1 MQDFLQRFKVGHIL
15 RPSLAPTLTK
25 VRQVELEAGD
35 CEGRLPLLF
44 WTLIVVLGN
53 FNSVQVQVDHL
64 PIACMNIGITV
75 YPTYGGSGIVGSEL
89 GMELAKR
96 GHTVHFI
103 SSALPTRLTEL
114 SERVRFHE
122 VEMMSYPLFEHQP
135 YTLALATKM
144 ATVAETEN
152 LDLLHVHYAIPHSI
166 SGILARESLKPKR
179 RLPVITTLHGTDITL
194 VGADRSY
201 LPITRYG
208 IVQSD
213 GVTAISQYLKEAT
226 RESFQF
232 DDIRVIPNFVC
243 QHDYQ
248 RHPVEALRREL
259 APAGETLLV
268 HVSNFRPV
276 KRPVD
281 CVEILARVLK
291 NHGQARLV
299 MVGDGSERPN
309 AEHRARCLNIAD
321 KCSFVGKQ
329 PNIVD
334 YLSAA
339 DVLLL
344 PSEQESFGLAALEA
358 MACEVP
364 VIASRVGGIPEVVTD
379 GETGFL
385 SKVGDVAKMADDAAR
400 LVGDEKLRH
409 KMGAAAR
416 ASAIS
421 RYRTDIVI
429 PQYIEFYQEVLS
441 RN

>member
-1 MQDFLQRFKVGHIL
+1 
-15 RPSLAPTLTK
+15 
-25 VRQVELEAGD
+25 
-35 CEGRLPLLF
+35 
-44 WTLIVVLGN
+44 
-53 FNSVQVQVDHL
+53 
-64 PIACMNIGITV
+64 MNIGITV

-89 GMELAKR
+89 GKELAAR

-103 SSALPTRLTEL
+103 ASALPTRLTEL
-114 SERVRFHE
+114 NERVHFHE

-144 ATVAETEN
+144 ATVAEEEK

-166 SGILARESLKPKR
+166 SAILARESLKPKR

-213 GVTAISQYLKEAT
+213 GVTAISHYLKEAT
-226 RESFQF
+226 REIFQF
-232 DDIRVIPNFVC
+232 DDITVIPNFVC
-243 QHDYQ
+243 QTDYQ
-248 RHPVEALRREL
+248 RKSDVALRKSL
-259 APAGETLLV
+259 APEGETLLA

-291 NHGQARLV
+291 KGIKTRLV
-299 MVGDGSERPN
+299 MVGDGSERTN
-309 AEHRARCLNIAD
+309 VEHRARCLGIYEN
-321 KCSFVGKQ
+321 CSFVGKQ
-329 PNIVD
+329 PRIVD
-334 YLSAA
+334 YLSVS

-364 VIASRVGGIPEVVTD
+364 VIASRVGGIPEVITD

-385 SKVGDVAKMADDAAR
+385 SQVGDVDKMAEDAAR
-400 LVGDEKLRH
+400 LLANESLRAE
-409 KMGAAAR
+409 MGTRAR
-416 ASAIS
+416 ESAIS
-421 RYRTDIVI
+421 RYRTDMVI
-429 PQYIEFYQEVLS
+429 PQYIDFYNRVLAKS
-441 RN
+441 SD

>member
-1 MQDFLQRFKVGHIL
+1 
-15 RPSLAPTLTK
+15 
-25 VRQVELEAGD
+25 
-35 CEGRLPLLF
+35 
-44 WTLIVVLGN
+44 
-53 FNSVQVQVDHL
+53 
-64 PIACMNIGITV
+64 MNIGITV

-89 GMELAKR
+89 GKELAER

-103 SSALPTRLTEL
+103 SSALPTRLTQL
-114 SERVRFHE
+114 NERVRFHE

-144 ATVAETEN
+144 AKVAETEK

-166 SGILARESLKPKR
+166 SAILARESLKPNR
-179 RLPVITTLHGTDITL
+179 YLPVVTTLHGTDITL

-213 GVTAISQYLKEAT
+213 GVTAISQYLKNAT
-226 RESFQF
+226 HEIFHF
-232 DDIRVIPNFVC
+232 DNITVIPNFVC
-243 QHDYQ
+243 QHDYSRQ
-248 RHPVEALRREL
+248 SRPELRTSL

-281 CVEILARVLK
+281 CVEIFSRVLK
-291 NHGQARLV
+291 KGLAARLV
-299 MVGDGSERPN
+299 MVGDGSERTN
-309 AEHRARCLNIAD
+309 AEHRARCLGIYE

-334 YLSAA
+334 YLSVS

-364 VIASRVGGIPEVVTD
+364 VIASRVGGLPEVVDD
-379 GETGFL
+379 GDTGYL
-385 SKVGDVAKMADDAAR
+385 SEVGDVDKMADDAAR
-400 LVGDEKLRH
+400 LVADKELRVA
-409 KMGAAAR
+409 MGRRAREAAV
-416 ASAIS
+416 S
-421 RYRTDIVI
+421 RYRTDLVI
-429 PQYIEFYQEVLS
+429 PQYISFYEQVLAKS
-441 RN
+441 PTS

>member
-1 MQDFLQRFKVGHIL
+1 
-15 RPSLAPTLTK
+15 
-25 VRQVELEAGD
+25 
-35 CEGRLPLLF
+35 
-44 WTLIVVLGN
+44 
-53 FNSVQVQVDHL
+53 
-64 PIACMNIGITV
+64 MNIGITV

-89 GMELAKR
+89 GKELAAR

-103 SSALPTRLTEL
+103 SSSLPTRLTEL
-114 SERVRFHE
+114 NERVRFHE

-166 SGILARESLKPKR
+166 SAILARESLKPNR
-179 RLPVITTLHGTDITL
+179 YLPVITTLHGTDITL

-213 GVTAISQYLKEAT
+213 GVTAISHYLKDAT
-226 RESFQF
+226 NEIFQF
-232 DDIRVIPNFVC
+232 EDITVIPNFVC
-243 QHDYQ
+243 QHDYT
-248 RHPVEALRREL
+248 RKPDTELLRSL
-259 APAGETLLV
+259 APKGELLLV

-281 CVEILARVLK
+281 CVEIFARVLK
-291 NHGQARLV
+291 QGINARLI
-299 MVGDGSERPN
+299 MVGDGSERTN
-309 AEHRARCLNIAD
+309 VEHRARCLAVFEQ
-321 KCSFVGKQ
+321 CSFVGKQ
-329 PNIVD
+329 PKIVD
-334 YLSAA
+334 YLSVA

-385 SKVGDVAKMADDAAR
+385 SEVGDVEKMANDAMRLLTDENLRREMGKRAR
-400 LVGDEKLRH
+400 E
-409 KMGAAAR
+409 
-416 ASAIS
+416 SAVS

-429 PQYIEFYQEVLS
+429 PQYIDFYDRVLKKRAAEIS
-441 RN
+441 EMRSQASGVG

>member
-1 MQDFLQRFKVGHIL
+1 
-15 RPSLAPTLTK
+15 
-25 VRQVELEAGD
+25 
-35 CEGRLPLLF
+35 
-44 WTLIVVLGN
+44 
-53 FNSVQVQVDHL
+53 
-64 PIACMNIGITV
+64 
-75 YPTYGGSGIVGSEL
+75 
-89 GMELAKR
+89 
-96 GHTVHFI
+96 
-103 SSALPTRLTEL
+103 
-114 SERVRFHE
+114 
-122 VEMMSYPLFEHQP
+122 MMSYPLFEHQP

-166 SGILARESLKPKR
+166 SAILARESLKPKR
-179 RLPVITTLHGTDITL
+179 YLPVITTLHGTDITL

-213 GVTAISQYLKEAT
+213 GVTAISHYLKQAT
-226 RESFQF
+226 KEIFQF
-232 DDIRVIPNFVC
+232 DDIEVIPNFVC
-243 QHDYQ
+243 QSEYA
-248 RHPVEALRREL
+248 RHPVDELRASL
-259 APAGETLLV
+259 SPQGEPLLV

-281 CVEILARVLK
+281 CVEILARVVK
-291 NHGQARLV
+291 KGINTRLV
-299 MVGDGSERPN
+299 MVGDGSERTN
-309 AEHRARCLNIAD
+309 VEHRARCLGVYD
-321 KCSFVGKQ
+321 KCVFVGKQ

-364 VIASRVGGIPEVVTD
+364 VIASRVGGVPEVVTD

-385 SKVGDVAKMADDAAR
+385 SDVGDVEKMAEDAAR
-400 LVGDEKLRH
+400 LLSNPDLRRE
-409 KMGAAAR
+409 MGKRAR
-416 ASAIS
+416 ESALA

-429 PQYIEFYQEVLS
+429 PRYIEFYKKVISKAGGLTSQ
-441 RN
+441 